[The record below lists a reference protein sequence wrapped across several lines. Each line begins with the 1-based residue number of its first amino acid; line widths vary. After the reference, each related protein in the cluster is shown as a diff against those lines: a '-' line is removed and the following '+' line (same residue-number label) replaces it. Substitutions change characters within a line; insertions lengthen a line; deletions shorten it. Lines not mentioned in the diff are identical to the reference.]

1 MDEPVRKSQRK
12 RIPSSKLSASASSS
26 SDDDDND
33 PTTALLKMKSSP
45 VKQISDEPPSS
56 QGTFQS
62 SQSTLP
68 FSLPSDDD
76 DDDDDSS
83 AVLSSS
89 SPSQLSGLFNL
100 KPMAAAT
107 PSAAQFAEPSS
118 ADKVEGKQIIY

>member
-76 DDDDDSS
+76 DDDSS

>member
-45 VKQISDEPPSS
+45 VKHISDEPPSS

-68 FSLPSDDD
+68 FSLPSDE

-100 KPMAAAT
+100 MPMAAAT

>member
-76 DDDDDSS
+76 DDDSS

-118 ADKVEGKQIIY
+118 ADKVEGKQIIC

>member
-12 RIPSSKLSASASSS
+12 RIPSSKLSASASS

-68 FSLPSDDD
+68 FSLPSDE

-118 ADKVEGKQIIY
+118 ADKVEGKQIIIF

>member
-33 PTTALLKMKSSP
+33 PSTALLKMKSSP

-76 DDDDDSS
+76 DDDSS

-89 SPSQLSGLFNL
+89 PPSQLSGLFNL